1 MLRFNQKTDMSK
13 CVHWSCWYM
22 YTYVNVTYDN
32 VLFLVYRYILYSTT
46 TCVGQCVKGE
56 IYVMY
61 KHV

>member
-1 MLRFNQKTDMSK
+1 MSK

-32 VLFLVYRYILYSTT
+32 VLFLVYRYILYSTK
-46 TCVGQCVKGE
+46 TCVGQCVKGG